1 MGKLVSVIMGIYNCE
16 EFLEEAL
23 NCIVNQTYP
32 DWEVI
37 MCDDGSKDNTIA
49 VAQKF
54 VDKYPN
60 KFRLLKNEQ
69 NMGLNFTLNKCLYE
83 AKGDYIAR
91 MDGDDL
97 CSPERFQKEIEVLE
111 TNPDI
116 AIVSSNMDF
125 FDENGV
131 WGETHAK
138 PYPVNKNFI
147 KATPIC
153 HAPCMVRKEAYL
165 AVEGYTVDKKLLRV
179 EDYHLWVKMYS
190 KGYKAYNIQ
199 ECLYQMR
206 DDRNAQTR
214 RKFKYRVNEA
224 YAHYIATKLLN
235 LPFYTYITNLV
246 PVIKGLIPG
255 FVYKAL
261 HRKTYN

>member
-16 EFLEEAL
+16 EYLEEAL

-37 MCDDGSKDNTIA
+37 MCDDGSKDNTVA

-131 WGETHAK
+131 WGQTHAK

>member
-1 MGKLVSVIMGIYNCE
+1 
-16 EFLEEAL
+16 
-23 NCIVNQTYP
+23 
-32 DWEVI
+32 
-37 MCDDGSKDNTIA
+37 
-49 VAQKF
+49 
-54 VDKYPN
+54 
-60 KFRLLKNEQ
+60 
-69 NMGLNFTLNKCLYE
+69 
-83 AKGDYIAR
+83 

-131 WGETHAK
+131 WGQTHAK